1 MENSINKVIQNFL
14 KYLAERNLEDLTK
27 LFVENV
33 DWYIPGDESKVEWL
47 GKRNSR
53 KEVYEFYDLLWKN
66 TKPISA
72 NIDNIFIN
80 DNKAVITGEFSTIML
95 QTNKIVNSLFFIQIT
110 VENEKIVKY
119 RLLEDSYAVSIAL
132 T

>member
-1 MENSINKVIQNFL
+1 MENNINKVIQNFL
-14 KYLAERNLEDLTK
+14 KYLAERNLEDLTR

-66 TKPISA
+66 TEPISA
-72 NIDNIFIN
+72 NIDNIFID

-132 T
+132 A